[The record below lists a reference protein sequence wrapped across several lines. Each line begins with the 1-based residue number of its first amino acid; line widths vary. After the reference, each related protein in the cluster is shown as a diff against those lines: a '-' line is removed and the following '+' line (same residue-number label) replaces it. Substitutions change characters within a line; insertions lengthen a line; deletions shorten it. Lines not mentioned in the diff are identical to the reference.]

1 MFGFM
6 RRCDQQP
13 KISIVEANAFP
24 SRTRKIAVAYCTW
37 FQKDPLTSGRNVIG
51 FTRVEMEGFCVRLD
65 REAFRSPA
73 LEATLE
79 EFYP

>member
-1 MFGFM
+1 MG
-6 RRCDQQP
+6 RAA
-13 KISIVEANAFP
+13 ANTGIMPA
-24 SRTRKIAVAYCTW
+24 TLAAYCTW
-37 FQKDPLTSGRNVIG
+37 LQKDPLASGRKVIG